1 MTEATNQDDV
11 FDVFEDA
18 PGVDDDQSE
27 DINDQ
32 SENGDDQEGDDE
44 GSQED
49 ELDEYEEDGKT
60 YKIPKDLKGHLLRNK
75 DYTQKT
81 QELAEQRR
89 AFEAERVK
97 AQEDAKEVEEA
108 KFSYRGVQNRLAD
121 LQALTPDDWDQVRI
135 LDQRNGTNNYDK
147 LQREFLTLPRQADE
161 LKRTLDQKISEAR
174 DAQQQ
179 TVAQQVAQG
188 QAILARDI
196 PGWGPELGAK
206 LVEFV
211 KSEYGVT
218 EEKHGQAFMDP
229 ALVKLAHAA
238 YKAKEASRK
247 TQTQQRADQAKKA
260 VPANVVKGGS
270 TPKAGAHDKL
280 STEEFARRRN
290 QELAAKGKR

>member
-1 MTEATNQDDV
+1 MTDTTTAEEV
-11 FDVFEDA
+11 FDVFDDA
-18 PGVDDDQSE
+18 EAQSE
-27 DINDQ
+27 VVEDTNDQ
-32 SENGDDQEGDDE
+32 AETEDQEGTEE

-49 ELDEYEEDGKT
+49 EYDEYEEDGKT
-60 YKIPKDLKGHLLRNK
+60 YKVPKDLKGHLLRNR

-97 AQEDAKEVEEA
+97 TKESDEAIEEA
-108 KFSYRGVQNRLAD
+108 RFAHRSIQSRLSD
-121 LQALTPDDWDQVRI
+121 LQALSPEDWDQIRV

-161 LKRTLDQKISEAR
+161 AKRTLDQKVSEAR

-179 TVAQQVAQG
+179 AVAQQVAQG

-206 LVEFV
+206 LVDFV

-229 ALVKLAHAA
+229 ALVKLAYAA
-238 YKAKEASRK
+238 FKAKE
-247 TQTQQRADQAKKA
+247 TQQKAKTQQRADQVNKTKPP
-260 VPANVVKGGS
+260 VTVKGGAS
-270 TPKAGAHDKL
+270 PKAGLHEGL
-280 STEEFARRRN
+280 SAKEWADRRN
-290 QELAAKGKR
+290 RQLAGKGR